1 MIFREKPSLPDLI
14 RQLSSD
20 AEFQRNITKWMTLEP
35 KEAVFAD
42 FPDDL
47 NPKLIAALK
56 EKGIRQLYSH
66 QAETYQTVMQG
77 NNAVIVTPTAS
88 GKTLSYNLPIFQNL
102 LANPES
108 RALYLFPTKAL
119 SQDQVR
125 EVQDLVKHLKA
136 DIKSFTFDGDTPVD
150 IRRTIRS
157 AGHLVVTNPDMLH
170 QGILPHHTLWIKL
183 FENLKFVVLDEIH
196 AYRGVFGSHLANLI
210 RRLKR
215 ICKFYGSNPQFICS
229 SATIANPKEL
239 AEALIEEPVELIN
252 KNGAPRGE
260 KHFLFYNPPVVN
272 RELGLRRGVVNE
284 VRSVV
289 RRLLPTGAQM
299 IVFARSRLRVE
310 ILLTYLRDVAKQL
323 KINPDKIRGY
333 RGGYLP
339 RQRREIEKGLKKGD
353 IQVVVS
359 TNALELG
366 IDIGQ
371 LDISILAGY
380 PGSVASTWQQ
390 AGRAGRRQGTSLT
403 ILVASSSPLDQY
415 IIEHPEYFVDK
426 NPETAQVDPD
436 NLQILMSHLK
446 CAAFELPFEEGEE
459 FSPGITGDLLD
470 FLVEEN
476 ILRKTDGKYFW
487 MREIYPA
494 EEISLRNASPEN
506 VVIINTSNH
515 NQVLGEVDL
524 FSAPELVHKD
534 AIYIHEGVQYH
545 VDELDWDEKKAY
557 VHEVKVNHYT
567 DAITKTN
574 IKVLDILQEEEET
587 TYRKVYGELAVSRV
601 TTGYKKIR
609 FNTHENIG
617 MGRVHLPELEMQT
630 TALWWEFPDDIF
642 VDPYFQESVIGEG
655 LKGLSY
661 TLKNLIPLYIM
672 CDVTDIS
679 VVPMVRAPFSH
690 KPTIYV
696 YDKFQGGIGL
706 SKKVFEID
714 REVLK
719 GVRDHIK
726 QCPCAHGCPSCT
738 GPPLEDSLFGKES
751 ALKILDLLKL
761 D

>member
-66 QAETYQTVMQG
+66 QAETYRTVMQG

>member
-1 MIFREKPSLPDLI
+1 MIFAEKPSLQELI
-14 RQLSSD
+14 QRLSND
-20 AEFQRNITKWMTLEP
+20 AEFQKNITKWLTIEP
-35 KEAVFAD
+35 REARFTD
-42 FPDDL
+42 FPQELDARL
-47 NPKLIAALK
+47 REALLQ
-56 EKGIRQLYSH
+56 KGITQLYSH
-66 QAETYQTVMQG
+66 QALAYQKAMQG
-77 NNAVIVTPTAS
+77 KNVVIVTPTAS
-88 GKTLSYNLPIFQNL
+88 GKTLSYNLPIFQTL
-102 LANPES
+102 LQNPET

-125 EVQDLVKHLKA
+125 EMQDLVHLLKT
-136 DIKSFTFDGDTPVD
+136 DIKSFTFDGDTPAD
-150 IRRTIRS
+150 IRRTIRA

-170 QGILPHHTLWIKL
+170 RGILPHHTLWIKL

-215 ICKFYGSNPQFICS
+215 ICRFYGSDPQFICS

-239 AEALIEEPVELIN
+239 AEALIEEPVELIDR
-252 KNGAPRGE
+252 NGAPRGE
-260 KHFLFYNPPVVN
+260 KHFLFYNPPVVH
-272 RELGLRRGVVNE
+272 RELGLRRSVVNE
-284 VRSVV
+284 VRGIV
-289 RRLLPTGAQM
+289 RRLLPTRAQM

-323 KINPDKIRGY
+323 KINTDKIRGY

-339 RQRREIEKGLKKGD
+339 RQRREIEKGLKNGD

-390 AGRAGRRQGTSLT
+390 AGRAGRRRGTSLT

-426 NPETAQVDPD
+426 NPETAQIDPD
-436 NLQILMSHLK
+436 NLYILMSHLK
-446 CAAFELPFEEGEE
+446 CAAFELPFEEGET
-459 FSPGITGDLLD
+459 FAKDITGQLLD
-470 FLVEEN
+470 FLVEEK
-476 ILRKTDGKYFW
+476 ILRKTGGKYFW

-494 EEISLRNASPEN
+494 DEISLRNSSPDN
-506 VVIINTSNH
+506 VVIINTGNH
-515 NQVLGEVDL
+515 NQVIGQVDL

-534 AIYIHEGVQYH
+534 AIYIHEGIQYH

-557 VHEVKVNHYT
+557 VHPVKVNHYT

-574 IKVLDILQEEEET
+574 IKVLDVLQEQTENN
-587 TYRKVYGELAVSRV
+587 YRKAYGELAVSRV
-601 TTGYKKIR
+601 TTGFKKIR

-630 TALWWEFPDDIF
+630 TALWWEFPEALF
-642 VDPYFQESVIGEG
+642 ADPYFQESVIGEG
-655 LKGLSY
+655 LKGISY
-661 TLKNLIPLYIM
+661 TLQNLIPLYIM
-672 CDVTDIS
+672 CDVNDIS

-696 YDKFQGGIGL
+696 YDKYQGGIGL
-706 SKKVFEID
+706 SKKIFEID

-738 GPPLEDSLFGKES
+738 GPTLENSLFGKES
-751 ALKILDLLKL
+751 ALKILNLLEL

>member
-1 MIFREKPSLPDLI
+1 MPIKPRLTLEQVI
-14 RQLSSD
+14 AALQKD
-20 AEFQRNITKWMTLEP
+20 AEFQSNVTKWLTLEAQP
-35 KEAVFAD
+35 AQYVP
-42 FPDDL
+42 FPETIDERL
-47 NPKLIAALK
+47 VEALK
-56 EKGIRQLYSH
+56 SKGIHQLYTH
-66 QAETYQTVMQG
+66 QAEAFEKIASGQHV
-77 NNAVIVTPTAS
+77 VIVTPTAS
-88 GKTLSYNLPIFQNL
+88 GKTLSYNLPVFQNL
-102 LANPES
+102 LRHPES

-119 SQDQVR
+119 SQDQVA
-125 EVQDLVKHLKA
+125 EVQDLIQKLKA

-157 AGHLVVTNPDMLH
+157 AGHIVVTNPDMLH

-215 ICKFYGSNPQFICS
+215 ICAFYGSQPQFICS

-239 AEALIEEPVELIN
+239 AEQLIGDSVTLIN
-252 KNGAPRGE
+252 NNGAPRGQ
-260 KHFLFYNPPVVN
+260 KHFLFYNPPVVQ
-272 RELGLRRGVVNE
+272 RELGLRRSVVNE
-284 VRSVV
+284 VRHIV
-289 RRLLPTGAQM
+289 RKLIPTGAQM

-310 ILLTYLRDVAKQL
+310 ILLTYLREVARQL
-323 KINPDKIRGY
+323 KIDPNLVRGY

-339 RQRREIEKGLKKGD
+339 GERRQIESGLKKGD
-353 IQVVVS
+353 IQIVVS

-380 PGSVASTWQQ
+380 PGSIASTWQQ

-415 IIEHPEYFVDK
+415 IIEHPEYFAEK

-436 NLQILMSHLK
+436 NLFILMSHLK
-446 CAAFELPFEEGEE
+446 CAAFELPFEENET
-459 FSPGITGDLLD
+459 FAPDITRQLLD
-470 FLVEEN
+470 FLVQEN
-476 ILRKTDGKYFW
+476 VLRKTDGKYFW

-494 EEISLRNASPEN
+494 DEISLRNSSPEN
-506 VVIINTSNH
+506 VVIINTSEH
-515 NQVLGEVDL
+515 NRVIGEVDL

-534 AIYIHEGVQYH
+534 AIYMHEGVQYH

-574 IKVLDILQEEEET
+574 IKVLDVLNEEEMT
-587 TYRKVYGELAVSRV
+587 RYKKVYGELAVSRV
-601 TTGYKKIR
+601 TTGFKKIK

-617 MGRVHLPELEMQT
+617 MGRVHLPEMEMQT
-630 TALWWEFPDDIF
+630 TALWWEFDDRLF
-642 VDPYFQESVIGEG
+642 VDPYFQESIIGEG
-655 LKGLSY
+655 LKGISY
-661 TLKNLIPLYIM
+661 TLNNLIPLYIM
-672 CDVTDIS
+672 CDVNDIS

-696 YDKFQGGIGL
+696 YDKFQGGMGL
-706 SKKVFEID
+706 SKKLYEMD
-714 REVLK
+714 AAVLK
-719 GVRDHIK
+719 GVWQHIK
-726 QCPCAHGCPSCT
+726 SCPCAHGCPSCT
-738 GPPLEDSLFGKES
+738 GPTLENTLFGKES
-751 ALKILDLLKL
+751 ALKILELLNL
-761 D
+761 

>member
-1 MIFREKPSLPDLI
+1 MIFAEKPSLQELI
-14 RQLSSD
+14 QRLSND
-20 AEFQRNITKWMTLEP
+20 AEFQKNITKWLTIEP
-35 KEAVFAD
+35 REARFTD
-42 FPDDL
+42 FPQELDARL
-47 NPKLIAALK
+47 REALLQ
-56 EKGIRQLYSH
+56 KGITQLYSH
-66 QAETYQTVMQG
+66 QALAYQKAMQG
-77 NNAVIVTPTAS
+77 KNVVIVTPTAS
-88 GKTLSYNLPIFQNL
+88 GKTLSYNLPIFQTL
-102 LANPES
+102 LQNPET

-125 EVQDLVKHLKA
+125 EMQDLVHLLKT
-136 DIKSFTFDGDTPVD
+136 DIKSFTIDGDTPAD
-150 IRRTIRS
+150 IRRTIRA

-215 ICKFYGSNPQFICS
+215 ICRFYGSDPQFICS

-239 AEALIEEPVELIN
+239 AEALIEEPVELIDR
-252 KNGAPRGE
+252 NGAPRGE
-260 KHFLFYNPPVVN
+260 KHFLFYNPPVVH
-272 RELGLRRGVVNE
+272 RELGLRRSVVNE
-284 VRSVV
+284 VRGIV
-289 RRLLPTGAQM
+289 RRLLPTRAQM

-323 KINPDKIRGY
+323 KINTDKIRGY

-339 RQRREIEKGLKKGD
+339 RQRREIEKGLKNGD

-390 AGRAGRRQGTSLT
+390 AGRAGRRRGTSLT

-426 NPETAQVDPD
+426 NPETAQIDPD
-436 NLQILMSHLK
+436 NLYILMSHLK
-446 CAAFELPFEEGEE
+446 CAAFELPFEEGET
-459 FSPGITGDLLD
+459 FAKDITGQLLD
-470 FLVEEN
+470 FLVEEK
-476 ILRKTDGKYFW
+476 ILRKTGGKYFW

-494 EEISLRNASPEN
+494 DEISLRNSSPDN
-506 VVIINTSNH
+506 VVIINTGNH
-515 NQVLGEVDL
+515 NQVIGQVDL

-534 AIYIHEGVQYH
+534 AIYIHEGIQYH

-557 VHEVKVNHYT
+557 VHPVKVNHYT

-574 IKVLDILQEEEET
+574 IKVLDVLQEQTENN
-587 TYRKVYGELAVSRV
+587 YRKAYGELAVSRV
-601 TTGYKKIR
+601 TTGFKKIR

-630 TALWWEFPDDIF
+630 TALWWEFPEALF
-642 VDPYFQESVIGEG
+642 ADPYFQESVIGEG
-655 LKGLSY
+655 LKGISY
-661 TLKNLIPLYIM
+661 TLQNLIPLYIM
-672 CDVTDIS
+672 CDVNDIS

-696 YDKFQGGIGL
+696 YDKYQGGIGL
-706 SKKVFEID
+706 SKKIFEID

-738 GPPLEDSLFGKES
+738 GPTLENSLFGKES
-751 ALKILDLLKL
+751 ALKILNLLEL

>member
-1 MIFREKPSLPDLI
+1 MIFAEKPSLQELI
-14 RQLSSD
+14 QRLSND
-20 AEFQRNITKWMTLEP
+20 AEFQKNITKWLTIEP
-35 KEAVFAD
+35 REARFTD
-42 FPDDL
+42 FPQELDARL
-47 NPKLIAALK
+47 REALLQ
-56 EKGIRQLYSH
+56 KGITQLYSH
-66 QAETYQTVMQG
+66 QALAYQKAMQG
-77 NNAVIVTPTAS
+77 KNVVIVTPTAS
-88 GKTLSYNLPIFQNL
+88 GKTLSYNLPIFQTL
-102 LANPES
+102 LQNPET

-125 EVQDLVKHLKA
+125 EMQDLVHLLKT
-136 DIKSFTFDGDTPVD
+136 DIKSFTFDGDTPAD
-150 IRRTIRS
+150 IRRTIRA

-215 ICKFYGSNPQFICS
+215 ICRFYGSDPQFICS

-239 AEALIEEPVELIN
+239 AEALVEEPVELIDR
-252 KNGAPRGE
+252 NGAPRGE
-260 KHFLFYNPPVVN
+260 KHFLFYNPPVVH
-272 RELGLRRGVVNE
+272 RELGLRRSVVNE
-284 VRSVV
+284 VRGIV
-289 RRLLPTGAQM
+289 RRLLPTRAQM

-323 KINPDKIRGY
+323 KINTDKIRGY

-339 RQRREIEKGLKKGD
+339 RQRREIEKGLKNGD

-390 AGRAGRRQGTSLT
+390 AGRAGRRRGTSLT

-426 NPETAQVDPD
+426 NPETAQIDPD
-436 NLQILMSHLK
+436 NLYILMSHLK
-446 CAAFELPFEEGEE
+446 CAAFELPFEEGET
-459 FSPGITGDLLD
+459 FAKDITGQLLD
-470 FLVEEN
+470 FLVEEK
-476 ILRKTDGKYFW
+476 ILRKTGGKYFW

-494 EEISLRNASPEN
+494 DEISLRNSSPDN
-506 VVIINTSNH
+506 VVIINTGNH
-515 NQVLGEVDL
+515 NQVIGQVDL

-534 AIYIHEGVQYH
+534 AIYIHEGIQYH

-557 VHEVKVNHYT
+557 VHPVKVNHYT

-574 IKVLDILQEEEET
+574 IKVLDVLQEQTENN
-587 TYRKVYGELAVSRV
+587 YRKAYGELAVSRV
-601 TTGYKKIR
+601 TTGFKKIR

-630 TALWWEFPDDIF
+630 TALWWEFPEALF
-642 VDPYFQESVIGEG
+642 ADPYFQESVIGEG
-655 LKGLSY
+655 LKGISY
-661 TLKNLIPLYIM
+661 TLQNLIPLYIM
-672 CDVTDIS
+672 CDVNDIS

-696 YDKFQGGIGL
+696 YDKYQGGIGL
-706 SKKVFEID
+706 SKKIFEID

-738 GPPLEDSLFGKES
+738 GPTLENSLFGKES
-751 ALKILDLLKL
+751 ALKILNLLEL

>member
-1 MIFREKPSLPDLI
+1 MIFREKPTLPELI
-14 RQLSSD
+14 RRLSQD
-20 AEFQRNITKWMTLEP
+20 AEFQKNITKWLTLKP
-35 KEAVFAD
+35 QDAVFAD
-42 FPDDL
+42 FPTDL
-47 NPKLIAALK
+47 DPKLIAALH
-56 EKGIRQLYSH
+56 EKGIDRLYSH
-66 QAETYQTVMQG
+66 QAQAYETVMSG
-77 NNAVIVTPTAS
+77 KNAVIVTPTAS

-102 LANPES
+102 LKDHES

-125 EVQDLVKHLKA
+125 EVQDLVRLLKA
-136 DIKSFTFDGDTPVD
+136 DIKSFTFDGDTPAD

-215 ICKFYGSNPQFICS
+215 ICKFYGSQPQFICS

-239 AEALIEEPVELIN
+239 AEALIEEPVELID

-310 ILLTYLRDVAKQL
+310 ILLTYLREVAKQM
-323 KINPDKIRGY
+323 KIDPQRVRGY

-339 RQRREIEKGLKKGD
+339 KERRAIEQGLKNGE

-390 AGRAGRRQGTSLT
+390 AGRAGRRKGTSLT

-415 IIEHPEYFVDK
+415 IIEHPEYFVEK
-426 NPETAQVDPD
+426 NPETAQIDPD

-459 FSPGITGDLLD
+459 FAKGITQDLLE

-494 EEISLRNASPEN
+494 DEISLRNASPEN

-557 VHEVKVNHYT
+557 VHQVKVNHYT

-574 IKVLDILQEEEET
+574 IKVLDILKEENASS
-587 TYRKVYGELAVSRV
+587 YRKVFGELAVSRV

-617 MGRVHLPELEMQT
+617 MGRVHLPEMEMQT
-630 TALWWEFPDDIF
+630 TALWWEFPDEIF
-642 VDPYFQESVIGEG
+642 ADPYFQESVIGEG

-696 YDKFQGGIGL
+696 YDKYQGGIGL

-751 ALKILDLLKL
+751 ALKILDLLQL

>member
-1 MIFREKPSLPDLI
+1 MIFAEKPSLQELI
-14 RQLSSD
+14 QRLSND
-20 AEFQRNITKWMTLEP
+20 AEFQKNITKWLTIEP
-35 KEAVFAD
+35 REARFTD
-42 FPDDL
+42 FPQELDARL
-47 NPKLIAALK
+47 REALLQ
-56 EKGIRQLYSH
+56 KGITQLYSH
-66 QAETYQTVMQG
+66 QALAYQKAMQG
-77 NNAVIVTPTAS
+77 KNVVIVTPTAS
-88 GKTLSYNLPIFQNL
+88 GKTLSYNLPIFQTL
-102 LANPES
+102 LQNPET

-125 EVQDLVKHLKA
+125 EMQDLVHLLKT
-136 DIKSFTFDGDTPVD
+136 DIKSFTFDGDTPAD
-150 IRRTIRS
+150 IRRTIRA

-215 ICKFYGSNPQFICS
+215 ICRFYGSDPQFICS

-239 AEALIEEPVELIN
+239 AEALIEEPVELIDR
-252 KNGAPRGE
+252 NGAPRGE
-260 KHFLFYNPPVVN
+260 KHFLFYNPPVVH
-272 RELGLRRGVVNE
+272 RELGLRRSVVNE
-284 VRSVV
+284 VRGIV
-289 RRLLPTGAQM
+289 RRLLPTRAQM

-323 KINPDKIRGY
+323 KINTDKIRGY

-339 RQRREIEKGLKKGD
+339 RQRREIEKGLKNGD

-390 AGRAGRRQGTSLT
+390 AGRAGRRRGTSLT

-426 NPETAQVDPD
+426 NPETAQIDPD
-436 NLQILMSHLK
+436 NLYILMSHLK
-446 CAAFELPFEEGEE
+446 CAAFELPFEEGET
-459 FSPGITGDLLD
+459 FAKDITGQLLD
-470 FLVEEN
+470 FLVEEK
-476 ILRKTDGKYFW
+476 ILRKTGGKYFW

-494 EEISLRNASPEN
+494 DEISLRNSSPDN
-506 VVIINTSNH
+506 VVIINTGNH
-515 NQVLGEVDL
+515 NQVIGQVDL

-534 AIYIHEGVQYH
+534 AIYIHEGIQYH

-557 VHEVKVNHYT
+557 VHPVKVNHYT

-574 IKVLDILQEEEET
+574 IKVLDVLQEQTENN
-587 TYRKVYGELAVSRV
+587 YRKAYGELAVSRV
-601 TTGYKKIR
+601 TTGFKKIR

-630 TALWWEFPDDIF
+630 TALWWEFPEALF
-642 VDPYFQESVIGEG
+642 ADPYFQESVIGEG
-655 LKGLSY
+655 LKGISY
-661 TLKNLIPLYIM
+661 TLQNLIPLYIM
-672 CDVTDIS
+672 CDVNDIS

-696 YDKFQGGIGL
+696 YDKYQGGIGL
-706 SKKVFEID
+706 SKKIFEID

-738 GPPLEDSLFGKES
+738 GPTLENSLFGKES
-751 ALKILDLLKL
+751 ALKILNLLEL

>member
-1 MIFREKPSLPDLI
+1 MVLKPKVTLAQLI
-14 RQLSSD
+14 DNLSKD
-20 AEFQRNITKWMTLEP
+20 IDFQKNVTKWLTL
-35 KEAVFAD
+35 KEQSARYVP
-42 FPDDL
+42 FPQATD
-47 NPKLIAALK
+47 KRLIEVLE
-56 EKGIRQLYSH
+56 EKGIKQLYSH
-66 QAETYQTVMQG
+66 QAEAFERIMQG
-77 NNAVIVTPTAS
+77 KNVVIVTPTAS
-88 GKTLSYNLPIFQNL
+88 GKTLSYNLPVFQTIL
-102 LANPES
+102 TNPEA

-119 SQDQVR
+119 SQDQVK
-125 EVQDLVKHLKA
+125 ETQDLIKKLKA
-136 DIKSFTFDGDTPVD
+136 DIKSFTFDGDTPAD

-157 AGHLVVTNPDMLH
+157 AGHIVVTNPDMLH

-196 AYRGVFGSHLANLI
+196 AYRGVFGSHLANLM

-215 ICKFYGSNPQFICS
+215 ICAFYGTAPQFICS

-239 AEALIEEPVELIN
+239 AEQLIGDTVDLIDN
-252 KNGAPRGE
+252 NGAPRGK
-260 KHFLFYNPPVVN
+260 KHFIFYNPPVVH
-272 RELGLRRGVVNE
+272 RELGLRRSVVNE
-284 VRSVV
+284 VKQIV
-289 RRLLPTGAQM
+289 RKLLPTGAQM

-310 ILLTYLRDVAKQL
+310 ILLTYLREMAGQL
-323 KINPDKIRGY
+323 KVNPNLVRGY

-339 RQRREIEKGLKKGD
+339 KERRQIENGLKKGE

-380 PGSVASTWQQ
+380 PGSIASTWQQ

-415 IIEHPEYFVDK
+415 IIEHPEYFTEK
-426 NPETAQVDPD
+426 NPETAQIDPD
-436 NLQILMSHLK
+436 NLYILMSHLK
-446 CAAFELPFEEGEE
+446 CAAFELPFQEDEV
-459 FSPGITGDLLD
+459 FAPDITRQLLD

-476 ILRKTDGKYFW
+476 VLRKTEDKYFW

-494 EEISLRNASPEN
+494 DEISLRNASPEN
-506 VVIINTSNH
+506 VVIIDTSDH
-515 NQVLGEVDL
+515 NRVIGEIDL

-557 VHEVKVNHYT
+557 VHQVKVNHYT

-574 IKVLDILQEEEET
+574 IKVLDVLEEEALNA
-587 TYRKVYGELAVSRV
+587 YKKVYGELAVSRV
-601 TTGYKKIR
+601 TTGFKKIK

-617 MGRVHLPELEMQT
+617 MGRVHLPEMEMQT
-630 TALWWEFPDDIF
+630 SALWWEFDERLF

-655 LKGLSY
+655 LKGIAY
-661 TLKNLIPLYIM
+661 TLNNLIPLYIM
-672 CDVTDIS
+672 CDVNDIS

-690 KPTIYV
+690 RPTIYV
-696 YDKFQGGIGL
+696 YDKYQGGMGL
-706 SKKVFEID
+706 SKKLYEID

-719 GVRDHIK
+719 GVLQHIK
-726 QCPCAHGCPSCT
+726 SCACAHGCPSCT
-738 GPPLEDSLFGKES
+738 GPTLENTLFGKES
-751 ALKILDLLKL
+751 AVKILETLKL
-761 D
+761 

>member
-1 MIFREKPSLPDLI
+1 MIFAEKPTLQELI
-14 RQLSSD
+14 QRLSND
-20 AEFQRNITKWMTLEP
+20 ADFQKNITKWLTIEP
-35 KEAVFAD
+35 KEARFAD
-42 FPDDL
+42 FPQELDARL
-47 NPKLIAALK
+47 REALQQ
-56 EKGIRQLYSH
+56 KGITQLYSH
-66 QAETYQTVMQG
+66 QAVAYQKAMQG
-77 NNAVIVTPTAS
+77 KNVVIVTPTAS
-88 GKTLSYNLPIFQNL
+88 GKTLSYNLPIFQTL
-102 LANPES
+102 LQNPET

-125 EVQDLVKHLKA
+125 EMQDLVRLLKT
-136 DIKSFTFDGDTPVD
+136 DIKSFTFDGDTPAD
-150 IRRTIRS
+150 IRRTIRA

-215 ICKFYGSNPQFICS
+215 ICRFYGSNPQFICS

-239 AEALIEEPVELIN
+239 AEALVEEPVELIDQ
-252 KNGAPRGE
+252 NGAPRGE
-260 KHFLFYNPPVVN
+260 KHFLFYNPPVVH
-272 RELGLRRGVVNE
+272 RELGLRRSVVNE
-284 VRSVV
+284 VRSIV
-289 RRLLPTGAQM
+289 RRLLPTRAQM

-323 KINPDKIRGY
+323 KISTDKIRGY

-339 RQRREIEKGLKKGD
+339 KQRREIEKGLKKGD

-390 AGRAGRRQGTSLT
+390 AGRAGRRRGTSLT

-426 NPETAQVDPD
+426 NPETAQIDPD
-436 NLQILMSHLK
+436 NLYILMSHLK
-446 CAAFELPFEEGEE
+446 CAAFELPFEEGET
-459 FSPGITGDLLD
+459 FAKDITGQLLD
-470 FLVEEN
+470 FLVEEK
-476 ILRKTDGKYFW
+476 ILRKTEGKYFW

-506 VVIINTSNH
+506 VVIINTGNH
-515 NQVLGEVDL
+515 NQVIGQVDL

-534 AIYIHEGVQYH
+534 AIYIHEGIQYH

-557 VHEVKVNHYT
+557 VHPVKVNHYT

-574 IKVLDILQEEEET
+574 IKVLDVLQEQTESN
-587 TYRKVYGELAVSRV
+587 YRKAYGELAVSRV
-601 TTGYKKIR
+601 TTGFKKIR

-630 TALWWEFPDDIF
+630 TALWWEFPETLF
-642 VDPYFQESVIGEG
+642 ADPYFQESVIGEG
-655 LKGLSY
+655 LKGISY

-672 CDVTDIS
+672 CDVNDIS

-696 YDKFQGGIGL
+696 YDKYQGGIGL
-706 SKKVFEID
+706 SKKIFEID

-719 GVRDHIK
+719 GVRDHIR
-726 QCPCAHGCPSCT
+726 QCPCTHGCPSCT
-738 GPPLEDSLFGKES
+738 GPTLEDSLFGKES
-751 ALKILDLLKL
+751 ALKILDLLEL

>member
-1 MIFREKPSLPDLI
+1 MIFAEKPSLQELI
-14 RQLSSD
+14 QRLSND
-20 AEFQRNITKWMTLEP
+20 AEFQKNITKWLTIEP
-35 KEAVFAD
+35 REARFTD
-42 FPDDL
+42 FPQELDARL
-47 NPKLIAALK
+47 REALLQ
-56 EKGIRQLYSH
+56 KGITQLYSH
-66 QAETYQTVMQG
+66 QALAYQKAMQG
-77 NNAVIVTPTAS
+77 KNVVIVTPTAS
-88 GKTLSYNLPIFQNL
+88 GKTLSYNLPIFQTL
-102 LANPES
+102 LQNPET

-125 EVQDLVKHLKA
+125 EMQDLVHLLKT
-136 DIKSFTFDGDTPVD
+136 DIKSFTFDGDTPAD
-150 IRRTIRS
+150 IRRTIRA

-215 ICKFYGSNPQFICS
+215 ICRFYGSDPQFICS

-239 AEALIEEPVELIN
+239 AEALVEEPVELIDR
-252 KNGAPRGE
+252 NGAPRGE
-260 KHFLFYNPPVVN
+260 KHFLFYNPPVVH
-272 RELGLRRGVVNE
+272 RELGLRRSVVNE
-284 VRSVV
+284 VRGIV
-289 RRLLPTGAQM
+289 RRLLPTRAQM

-323 KINPDKIRGY
+323 KINTDKIRGY

-339 RQRREIEKGLKKGD
+339 RQRREIEKGLKNGD

-390 AGRAGRRQGTSLT
+390 AGRAGRRRGTSLT

-426 NPETAQVDPD
+426 NPETAQIDPD
-436 NLQILMSHLK
+436 NLYILMSHLK
-446 CAAFELPFEEGEE
+446 CAAFELPFEEGET
-459 FSPGITGDLLD
+459 FAKDITGQLLD
-470 FLVEEN
+470 FLVEEK
-476 ILRKTDGKYFW
+476 ILRKTGGKYFW

-494 EEISLRNASPEN
+494 DEISLRNSSPDN
-506 VVIINTSNH
+506 VVIINTGNH
-515 NQVLGEVDL
+515 NQVIGQVDL

-534 AIYIHEGVQYH
+534 AIYIHEGIQYH

-557 VHEVKVNHYT
+557 VHPVKVNHYT

-574 IKVLDILQEEEET
+574 IKVLDVLQEQTENN
-587 TYRKVYGELAVSRV
+587 YRKAYGELAVSRV
-601 TTGYKKIR
+601 TTGFKKIR

-630 TALWWEFPDDIF
+630 TALWWEFPEALF
-642 VDPYFQESVIGEG
+642 ADPYFQESVIGEG
-655 LKGLSY
+655 LKGISY
-661 TLKNLIPLYIM
+661 TLQNLIPLYIM
-672 CDVTDIS
+672 CDVNDIS

-696 YDKFQGGIGL
+696 YDKYQGGIGL
-706 SKKVFEID
+706 SKKIFEID

-738 GPPLEDSLFGKES
+738 GPTLGNSLFGKES
-751 ALKILDLLKL
+751 ALKILNLLEL